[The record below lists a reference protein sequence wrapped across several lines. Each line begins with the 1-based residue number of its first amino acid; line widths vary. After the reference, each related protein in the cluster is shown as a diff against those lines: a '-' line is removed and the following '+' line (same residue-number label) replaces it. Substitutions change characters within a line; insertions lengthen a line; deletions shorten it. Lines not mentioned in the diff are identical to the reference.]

1 MTVKIV
7 VVKPVVRSRPPI
19 CPWVIDVGDGAPART

>member
-7 VVKPVVRSRPPI
+7 VVKPVGRSRPPI
-19 CPWVIDVGDGAPART
+19 CPWTIDVGDGAPPRQ